1 MNKIRIGQFSQSPNM
16 LVIKK
21 LNLLPEFE
29 LDISNVQSSPGQF
42 QSLQSDELDIAITS
56 PDNVLL
62 FGTTDENPIGVQCEL
77 NILRSIDKGL
87 KLSLVS
93 NSSAHQLE
101 DLQSLHFY
109 IDSPASGFS
118 FLLKSMAR
126 KLGARP
132 EDFHY
137 VSGGSTPKRLNGI
150 IEGEAEAT
158 ILNAESVVKAEEL
171 GYKNWVD
178 VSQVAPG
185 YLGTVLC
192 AKKEN
197 RTANFMDPFLTAW
210 ENSTQWLLEQDFQG
224 YSSIFE
230 GMESKINSASYF
242 SILQNKQHGMTA
254 SNEANLDALE
264 SLIEIRRESG
274 GYVPEPSSLHQLF
287 N

>member
-1 MNKIRIGQFSQSPNM
+1 MNKIRIGQFSQSPNI

-29 LDISNVQSSPGQF
+29 LEISNVQSSPGQF
-42 QSLQSDELDIAITS
+42 QSLESDELDIALTS

-62 FGTTDENPIGVQCEL
+62 FGTTPENPIGIQCEL

-93 NSSAHQLE
+93 NSMEHQVK
-101 DLQSLHFY
+101 DLQNLRFS

-132 EDFHY
+132 EDFQY
-137 VSGGSTPKRLNGI
+137 VSGGSTPKRLVGMT
-150 IEGEAEAT
+150 EGEAEAT

-171 GYKNWVD
+171 GYKNWIN
-178 VSQVAPG
+178 VSEVSPN

-192 AKKEN
+192 AKKKN
-197 RTANFMDPFLTAW
+197 RTSNFMEPFLSAW
-210 ENSTQWLLEQDFQG
+210 ENSTKWLLEQDFAG
-224 YSSIFE
+224 YSSLFE
-230 GMESKINSASYF
+230 GMESKINNTSYF
-242 SILQNKQHGMTA
+242 SILQHKLHGLTA
-254 SNEANLDALE
+254 ANEANLEALE

-274 GYVPEPSSLHQLF
+274 GYVPAQGSLQQLF
-287 N
+287 D

>member
-1 MNKIRIGQFSQSPNM
+1 MNKIRVGQFSQSPNM

-21 LNLLPEFE
+21 LKLLPEFE
-29 LDISNVQSSPGQF
+29 LEISNVQSSPAQF
-42 QSLQSDELDIAITS
+42 QSLQSDELDIALTS

-62 FGTTDENPIGVQCEL
+62 FGTTAENPIGVLCEL

-93 NSSAHQLE
+93 NSDAHRVE
-101 DLQSLHFY
+101 DLQSLRFS

-171 GYKNWVD
+171 GYKNWID
-178 VSQVAPG
+178 VSQVAPN

-197 RTANFMDPFLTAW
+197 RTANFMEPFLAAW
-210 ENSTQWLLEQDFQG
+210 EKSTQWLLDQDFQG

-230 GMESKINSASYF
+230 GTESKINSASYF
-242 SILQNKQHGMTA
+242 TILQHKIHGLTA
-254 SNEANLDALE
+254 TNEADVDALE

-274 GYVPEPSSLHQLF
+274 GYVPAASSLSQLF